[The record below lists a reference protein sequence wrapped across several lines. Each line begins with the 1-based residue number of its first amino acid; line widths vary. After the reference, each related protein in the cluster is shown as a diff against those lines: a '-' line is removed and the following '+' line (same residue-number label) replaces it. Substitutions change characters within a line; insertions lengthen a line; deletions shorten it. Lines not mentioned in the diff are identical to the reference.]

1 MPNPVS
7 ALVTVGSQ
15 IVGGLIEAE
24 AAEDASA
31 TQAASAEAGIAERR
45 RQFDKL
51 QELLKPYVA
60 AGLPAMQAQ
69 KAMLGLTTPEEQ
81 QAQIAQVENSPMFQ
95 ALTKQGEE
103 ALLARASAT
112 GGLRGGNIQG
122 ALAQFRPQMLS
133 QQIQDRYSKLGG
145 FTELG
150 QQSAVGVGTA
160 GMQTG
165 EGVANLLQQQGA
177 ALSGGQL
184 NKAKAYSGLLNIPS
198 EVIGFNKGLK
208 DKGEKGIF

>member
-1 MPNPVS
+1 MSDPFS
-7 ALVTVGSQ
+7 ALVTFGSK
-15 IVGGLIEAE
+15 IVGGLMEGE
-24 AAEDASA
+24 AAEDASS

-51 QELLKPYVA
+51 QELLKPYVE

-81 QAQIAQVENSPMFQ
+81 QAQIAQVESSPMFQ

-103 ALLARASAT
+103 ALLAKASAT
-112 GGLRGGNIQG
+112 GGLRGGNIQA
-122 ALAQFRPQMLS
+122 ALAQFRPQMLA

-145 FTELG
+145 FTEMG
-150 QQSAVGVGTA
+150 QQSAAGVGTA
-160 GMQTG
+160 GMNTG
-165 EGVANLLQQQGA
+165 EGIATLLQQQGA
-177 ALSGGQL
+177 ALSGGQIGQ
-184 NKAKAYSGLLNIPS
+184 AKAYSSLLNIPG

-208 DKGEKGIF
+208 DKGGKGIF

>member
-1 MPNPVS
+1 MSDPFS

-15 IVGGLIEAE
+15 LIGGLMEGE

-31 TQAASAEAGIAERR
+31 TQAASAEAGIVERR

-51 QELLKPYVA
+51 QELLKPYVE

-81 QAQIAQVENSPMFQ
+81 QAQIAQVESSPMFQ

-112 GGLRGGNIQG
+112 GGLRGGNLQA

-145 FTELG
+145 FTEMG
-150 QQSAVGVGTA
+150 QQSAAGVGTA

-165 EGVANLLQQQGA
+165 QGIADLLKQQGA
-177 ALSGGQL
+177 ALSGGQIGQ
-184 NKAKAYSGLLNIPS
+184 AKAYSSLLNIPG
-198 EVIGFNKGLK
+198 EIIGFNKGLK
-208 DKGEKGIF
+208 DKGGKGIF